1 MPNPVDDMY
10 KVRAESLQGKLHLSA
25 LASEGPQIA
34 DRARQLPGRHAG

>member
-25 LASEGPQIA
+25 LASEGRQIA
-34 DRARQLPGRHAG
+34 DRALQLPGRHAG